1 MAETKKDRKMI
12 SSKEV
17 AGIIGKDE
25 RTVQNL
31 AKKGIL
37 TCEKEGRKN
46 IYDLYTVIREYCDY
60 LAKSCRKQ
68 FSSMEEEKTF
78 EDIRIKR
85 AKAEVAELELQE
97 LKGNL
102 HAAEDVE
109 AMTLDLVMVIRSS
122 FLALPGRVATEL
134 AEIED
139 AAVISEKLR
148 SEVYSILKDLANYE
162 YDPEEYKKRVRERR
176 GWLMDEREDE

>member
-1 MAETKKDRKMI
+1 MAEAKKDRKMV

-46 IYDLYTVIREYCDY
+46 TYDLYTVIREYCDY

-97 LKGNL
+97 LKGKL

-122 FLALPGRVATEL
+122 FLALPEGLPR
-134 AEIED
+134 
-139 AAVISEKLR
+139 SWRKLR
-148 SEVYSILKDLANYE
+148 MLLLFRKNCGVKFA
-162 YDPEEYKKRVRERR
+162 VF
-176 GWLMDEREDE
+176 